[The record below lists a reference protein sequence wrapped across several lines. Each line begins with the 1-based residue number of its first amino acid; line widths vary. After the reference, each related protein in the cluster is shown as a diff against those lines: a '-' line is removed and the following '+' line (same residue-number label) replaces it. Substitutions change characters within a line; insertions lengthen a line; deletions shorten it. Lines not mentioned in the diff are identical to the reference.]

1 MDIVKTV
8 NLENGKKLE
17 IFLTD
22 ADNPREWDNLCK
34 MVCFHKNYNL
44 GDPHDYNKDDFNSW
58 EGLKDAIISKENPL
72 VILPLYLY
80 DHSGITINTTG
91 FSCQWDSGQVGWA
104 YITKKQLEYL
114 GTTLNKG
121 EVYSEFLERITKYL
135 IDEVKTYDYY
145 ITGEVYGFSILNEHD
160 ESEDSCCGF
169 FGDNWKENGL
179 LDHINFELSENDLAQ
194 L

>member
-1 MDIVKTV
+1 
-8 NLENGKKLE
+8 
-17 IFLTD
+17 
-22 ADNPREWDNLCK
+22 

-44 GDPHDYNKDDFNSW
+44 GDKHDYNKDDYDSW
-58 EGLKDAIISKENPL
+58 EELKDAIISKENPL

-91 FSCQWDSGQVGWA
+91 FSCQWDSGQVG
-104 YITKKQLEYL
+104 YIYVTKKQLEYI

-121 EVYSEFLERITKYL
+121 EVYAEFIERITEYVL
-135 IDEVKTYDYY
+135 DEVKEYDHY
-145 ITGEVYGFSILNEHD
+145 IRGDVYGFSITND
-160 ESEDSCCGF
+160 EDELEDSCHGF

-179 LDHINFELSENDLAQ
+179 IDNIICELSEKDLAQ